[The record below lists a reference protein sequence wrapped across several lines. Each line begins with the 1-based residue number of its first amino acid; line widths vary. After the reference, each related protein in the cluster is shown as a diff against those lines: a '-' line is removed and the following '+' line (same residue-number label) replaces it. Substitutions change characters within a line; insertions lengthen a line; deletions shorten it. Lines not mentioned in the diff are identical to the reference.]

1 MVFAYLNRAMHGR
14 ETGSPAQL
22 KGFINSFNS
31 LKGNQAERGRKWREK
46 KRKFDTRNL
55 SWK

>member
-1 MVFAYLNRAMHGR
+1 MHGR
-14 ETGSPAQL
+14 ETGSPAQM
-22 KGFINSFNS
+22 KEIINSFNS
-31 LKGNQAERGRKWREK
+31 LKGNDANRGREWQEK

>member
-1 MVFAYLNRAMHGR
+1 MHGR

-31 LKGNQAERGRKWREK
+31 LKGNQAELGRNWREK